1 MIGSDCLQLYT
12 PSCTLCSASDTLSLQ
27 ISHTRLSTV
36 GSCTF
41 SVFGPS
47 VWNDLPFPH
56 QQKPSLDPFR
66 SSSGV
71 EERQKIIKEGSKEED
86 RQKVEVNEILN
97 IVLLQ
102 LFVCLLLCFLLLLL
116 FSISLLHKTKAL
128 VFLIVLYV
136 SSCK

>member
-1 MIGSDCLQLYT
+1 MIRSDCLQLYT
-12 PSCTLCSASDTLSLQ
+12 PSCTLSSASDTLSLQ
-27 ISHTRLSTV
+27 IPHTRLSTV

-86 RQKVEVNEILN
+86 RQKVEVNQILN

-102 LFVCLLLCFLLLLL
+102 LFVCLLLCFLLLSL
-116 FSISLLHKTKAL
+116 FSISLLHQMKAL

-136 SSCK
+136 SSYK